1 MHKTTK
7 PLACT
12 RGTGILPVFHGR
24 NAHATRGFAR
34 APTAITLF
42 SAALLAAMLA
52 YGDAGNTNAPSAAEM
67 GTIPPAVYVLDYYA
81 PPPDWVPAR
90 PISDYSLNT
99 RVPDLCWLKY
109 EGAYTLALRIRPI
122 SKEQIAKDIE
132 VGLIHQKRAEQAAQ
146 FSPEAEKRN
155 DNRQVGVWKLDIPGD
170 DFIGFSFKMK
180 ARTGQQNPAV
190 TVEAMGIGRID
201 TTRDED
207 AETACKDGF
216 KAYKIS
222 FPARKGAR
230 LTGIRI
236 QLPAAEAY
244 DPEEE
249 YLFFDLNLKRA
260 APRPRF
266 TDLPQRQWI
275 RQGAFEADRPVTTQD
290 GIRDIVAFVNSK
302 PEGVTSLDLP
312 LKGYELREQTEKDS
326 DGGFKVENIKE
337 TINGQTFDA
346 MRITLEQ
353 GPRCYLKF
361 PVGFDAR
368 KYNTM
373 TFYSRIELP
382 GGLNPRKLYG
392 DTYPNLYGTDA
403 GTLNS
408 FFDTFSF
415 GITSATKDHMDWNRV
430 GVSQG
435 LTAWHRQRD
444 AEVPDG
450 WQAVALDFLHSD
462 MAGNKHTYLPEITH
476 WCFYYNNKKIPEGA
490 RVVITIAAPRVST
503 GLMYA
508 GGELDKYKNFLATKD
523 KFLHKDFPDSSRYL
537 EPPATN
543 RLPAPLPLIRNH
555 VPQGEIILPTRRSYA
570 KAYEIIVNRALDY
583 CQSFLQNKYGM
594 TDRIPV
600 LAKPSDKDNT
610 KIFLGSEHFAAVD
623 KEQCAAD
630 LKILDGKAG
639 CAIRARGSNIYI
651 YGGNFNYA
659 REARGIANGIYTLLE
674 NNTDEI
680 MVFLAAGR
688 SPTPRNVFEFSK
700 DGNLDLVWGDG
711 YVNSPSLEYWSVT
724 GPYTYMDRNFNF
736 PDAWHLG
743 TWEYGGLRHHTV
755 NHWWGYGTEPN
766 HPGAEP
772 NETWGLGEDGKRML
786 PGCYTGHPCLI
797 NVLDKAKAAYLG
809 KAFRTREDN
818 PQVPKGQSHIY
829 RQQDLF
835 GLWVEDTHK
844 VCVCEKCLAP
854 IRLANG
860 SLVTSDQP
868 EFRSTQFFANAC
880 AMINAVNVHARRDM
894 QIESIGYLWMS
905 CIPLFEISRNY
916 KIRFCPYIRKNY
928 FAPIYAPCNDLF
940 WRDYHRWS
948 QLDVTMG
955 IYEYFLGVGTRPWSD
970 IYQYD
975 LKEEM
980 ALGLKTA
987 TPESDRSALAQ
998 MENWTLARLFWN
1010 PDSDPKELRRYY
1022 LRRTFREA
1030 APAMEKFYFTLH
1042 NFIYT
1047 HFAYN
1052 QPTEFEDEQQV
1063 GTLAFVTPSEKAGGR
1078 NPDLTVADE
1087 LIGYMEEAR
1096 QKVRN
1101 PMSAQM
1107 LDRLYADWTTYIEKA
1122 RKNSEILKREIGRRK
1137 P

>member
-1 MHKTTK
+1 MRKT
-7 PLACT
+7 
-12 RGTGILPVFHGR
+12 
-24 NAHATRGFAR
+24 HAAAVGSV
-34 APTAITLF
+34 TLF
-42 SAALLAAMLA
+42 TALLACGAVR
-52 YGDAGNTNAPSAAEM
+52 TNVVPPSAEL
-67 GTIPPAVYVLDYYA
+67 GTMPPGVYVLDYYA

-90 PISDYSLNT
+90 SIGDYSLNT
-99 RVPDLCWLKY
+99 RVPDLFWLKY
-109 EGAYTLALRIRPI
+109 DNAYALALRIRPI
-122 SKEQIAKDIE
+122 AKEQIEKDIE
-132 VGLIHQKRAEQAAQ
+132 VGLIGKPRADKAVQ
-146 FSPEAEKRN
+146 FSAEEEQRN
-155 DNRQVGVWKLDIPGD
+155 ENRQVGVWKLDLPGD
-170 DFIGFSFKMK
+170 DFIEFSFKMK
-180 ARTGQQNPAV
+180 ARTRQPNPAV
-190 TVEAMGIGRID
+190 TVEAMGLGRVD
-201 TTRDED
+201 TAKDED
-207 AETACKDGF
+207 PETACLDGF
-216 KAYKIS
+216 KAYKIR
-222 FPARKGAR
+222 FPARKGAK
-230 LTGIRI
+230 LGGIRI
-236 QLPAAEAY
+236 QLPPAEAH

-249 YLFFDLNLKRA
+249 YVFVDLNLKRQ
-260 APRPRF
+260 APKARF

-275 RQGAFEADRPVTTQD
+275 LRSTFDAARPVTVQD
-290 GIRDIVAFVNSK
+290 GIRDIVAYVNAK
-302 PEGVTSLDLP
+302 PEGVASLELP
-312 LKGYELREQTEKDS
+312 LKGYELRETTEKET
-326 DGGFKVENIKE
+326 DGGFKVENVKE
-337 TINGQTFDA
+337 TINGQTVDA
-346 MRITLEQ
+346 LRITLEK

-361 PVGFDAR
+361 PINFDA
-368 KYNTM
+368 KTYNTM
-373 TFYSRIELP
+373 TFYTKIELP
-382 GGLNPRKLYG
+382 KGLDPRKVYG

-415 GITSATKDHMDWNRV
+415 GITSATKDHMDWNRA

-444 AEVPDG
+444 ADVPPG

-462 MAGNKHTYLPEITH
+462 MAGNKHTFLPETTH
-476 WCFYYNNKKIPEGA
+476 WCFYYNNKKIPEGQQ
-490 RVVITIAAPRVST
+490 VVVTIAAPKISS

-508 GGELDKYKNFLATKD
+508 GGELDKYREFLATRD
-523 KFLHKDFPDSSRYL
+523 KFLHKDFPDSSKYL
-537 EPPATN
+537 DPPTTH

-555 VPQGEIILPTRRSYA
+555 VPQGEIILPTCRSYA
-570 KAYEIIVNRALDY
+570 AAYDVIVKRALDY
-583 CQSFLQNKYGM
+583 YQNCLQNKYGL
-594 TDRIPV
+594 TEEIP
-600 LAKPSDKDNT
+600 LLSKPSEQDNT

-623 KEQCAAD
+623 KEQCTAD
-630 LKILDGKAG
+630 LKILNGKAG
-639 CAIRARGSNIYI
+639 CAIRARGKNIYI

-711 YVNSPSLEYWSVT
+711 YINSPSLEYWSVT
-724 GPYTYMDRNFNF
+724 GPDSYMDRNFNF

-766 HPGAEP
+766 HSGAEP

-786 PGCYTGHPCLI
+786 PGCYTGHPCMI
-797 NVLDKAKAAYLG
+797 NVLDKAKAAYLA
-809 KAFRTREDN
+809 KAFKTREDN
-818 PQVPKGQSHIY
+818 PQVPKGQSYIY

-835 GLWVEDTHK
+835 GLWVEDTLK
-844 VCVCEKCLAP
+844 VCVCDKCLTP

-860 SLVTSDQP
+860 SLVTPDQR
-868 EFRSTQFFANAC
+868 EFRGTQFFANAC

-894 QIESIGYLWMS
+894 QIESIAYFWMS
-905 CIPLFEISRNY
+905 CIPVFEISRNY

-940 WRDYHRWS
+940 WRDFNRWS

-955 IYEYFLGVGTRPWSD
+955 IYEYFLGVGTRPWAD
-970 IYQYD
+970 VFQYD

-987 TPESDRSALAQ
+987 TPESDRSQLAQ
-998 MENWTLARLFWN
+998 MENWVLARLFWN
-1010 PDSDPKELRRYY
+1010 PDSDLQELRRYY

-1030 APAMEKFYFTLH
+1030 APEMEKFYFTLH

-1063 GTLAFVTPSEKAGGR
+1063 GTLAFMTPSDKAGRR
-1078 NPDLTVADE
+1078 NPNLTVADE
-1087 LIGYMEEAR
+1087 LIGYMEAAR
-1096 QKVRN
+1096 KQVRN
-1101 PMSAQM
+1101 PMSAKV
-1107 LDRLYADWTTYIEKA
+1107 LDRLYAGWTDYIEKA
-1122 RKNSEILKREIGRRK
+1122 RTNADILKQRAAATRK